1 MPSRKKETN
10 NGPSTLTND
19 ASLQLKDTWAH
30 SPCVT
35 PTVQITNH
43 HQIKNLAE
51 SEGTKVSHVTR
62 TEEKPQNIP
71 TISRNNLGPSSSV
84 ALVDS
89 QIDHKSI
96 YSNSYIPRIPNGP
109 TNEKIE
115 IINYINSADPT
126 PNTNKDLYIL
136 LNNVPDSKLPI
147 VVNSSKKA
155 STILIQS
162 IYIDLLV
169 HAQNAKNSLFSVSK
183 ENKCTNSFKC
193 TSNSIP
199 SMEQTNILPV
209 PNELSSQHEPSAPNT
224 TDPNF
229 FGNNRRQHPLRDTSP
244 TSKPQPPLLGKDELT
259 GTCSIFQC
267 RNRREG
273 NINNNSESDLPSS
286 GSIGRNETNH
296 GQLQSSPLDV
306 LSAPT
311 PTSSSSFSTPIL
323 PHSHLGATSLQ
334 PPGPDTSPEQPNR
347 ATVPASITG
356 PRRRHELLDYF
367 GSAHECATFSKPG
380 SPKYGRQPSPGSS
393 KQQCIFFLGVASEQ
407 NYIPSPYKP
416 DPSTNSRCRRN
427 RG

>member
-1 MPSRKKETN
+1 MHKMPRTPFSAYQRRINARTPLN
-10 NGPSTLTND
+10 VRPTPSHRWNRPIYYQCPMNSPLNMNPLHPTL
-19 ASLQLKDTWAH
+19 
-30 SPCVT
+30 PI
-35 PTVQITNH
+35 QI
-43 HQIKNLAE
+43 
-51 SEGTKVSHVTR
+51 
-62 TEEKPQNIP
+62 
-71 TISRNNLGPSSSV
+71 SSV
-84 ALVDS
+84 IIGDNTLYAT
-89 QIDHKSI
+89 
-96 YSNSYIPRIPNGP
+96 PAPPPNHNP
-109 TNEKIE
+109 HSWVKM
-115 IINYINSADPT
+115 S
-126 PNTNKDLYIL
+126 
-136 LNNVPDSKLPI
+136 
-147 VVNSSKKA
+147 
-155 STILIQS
+155 
-162 IYIDLLV
+162 
-169 HAQNAKNSLFSVSK
+169 
-183 ENKCTNSFKC
+183 
-193 TSNSIP
+193 
-199 SMEQTNILPV
+199 
-209 PNELSSQHEPSAPNT
+209 
-224 TDPNF
+224 
-229 FGNNRRQHPLRDTSP
+229 
-244 TSKPQPPLLGKDELT
+244 LLGHALSFNVEIE
-259 GTCSIFQC
+259 G
-267 RNRREG
+267 RETF
-273 NINNNSESDLPSS
+273 NNNSESDLPSS